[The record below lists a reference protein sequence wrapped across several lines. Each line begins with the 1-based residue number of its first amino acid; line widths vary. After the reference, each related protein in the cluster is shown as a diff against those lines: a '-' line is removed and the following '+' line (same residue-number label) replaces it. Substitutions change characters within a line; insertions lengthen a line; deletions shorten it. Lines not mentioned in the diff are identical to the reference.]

1 MTTSCTTSRTTSRS
15 RVLRQIPAITAVAGA
30 IVLAAAGPA
39 LAHVVVDPSAAPKGG
54 EATIDFKVPN
64 EQDNANTVKLEVYL
78 PTDHPIA
85 SVQTEPVPG
94 WTATITKY
102 TLSKP
107 ITTDDGQ
114 VTQAVSKIT
123 WTGGKIAPGEFQLFP
138 ASVGPLPTDTGKLV
152 FKALQTYDNNQVVR
166 WIDAPAAPGGPEP
179 ERPAPT
185 LTLTDAAGP
194 ATTTPA
200 ASTDISH
207 SDTTARGLAIAGI
220 ALGTAGA
227 AYGVFAG
234 RRRSVQ
240 SDRA

>member
-1 MTTSCTTSRTTSRS
+1 MTTSRTMSRS
-15 RVLRQIPAITAVAGA
+15 RVLRRIPAITAVAGA

-94 WTATITKY
+94 WTATISKY

-123 WTGGKIAPGEFQLFP
+123 WVGGKIAPGEFQQFP
-138 ASVGPLPTDTGKLV
+138 VSVGPLPTDAGKLV

-166 WIDAPAAPGGPEP
+166 WIDAPAVPGDPEP
-179 ERPAPT
+179 EHPAPT
-185 LTLTDAAGP
+185 LTLTDAPGA
-194 ATTTPA
+194 ATTTPT
-200 ASTDISH
+200 ASVGTSH
-207 SDTTARGLAIAGI
+207 SDTTARALAIVGI
-220 ALGTAGA
+220 ALGATGV
-227 AYGVFAG
+227 AYGAFTG
-234 RRRSVQ
+234 RRRSTQ
-240 SDRA
+240 SGQA

>member
-1 MTTSCTTSRTTSRS
+1 MTTSPPTSRN
-15 RVLRQIPAITAVAGA
+15 RVLRRIPAITAAAGV

-94 WTATITKY
+94 WTATISKY

-123 WTGGKIAPGEFQLFP
+123 WTGGKIAPGEFQQFP
-138 ASVGPLPTDTGKLV
+138 VAVGPLPTDTGKLV

-166 WIDAPAAPGGPEP
+166 WIDAPAASGGPEP
-179 ERPAPT
+179 AHPAPT
-185 LTLTDAAGP
+185 LTLTDSAE
-194 ATTTPA
+194 ATATTPA
-200 ASTDISH
+200 ASANASA
-207 SDTTARGLAIAGI
+207 SDTTARVLAIVGIVMGVAGV
-220 ALGTAGA
+220 
-227 AYGVFAG
+227 AYGVFTT
-234 RRRSVQ
+234 RRRSTQ
-240 SDRA
+240 SDQA